1 MDSDGSGQGASDVGH
16 PWAGTLR
23 GLVRASH
30 PEPAAA
36 VTVFASLLAW
46 SAGRGWPLA
55 GQLSVGWSNDYIDRD
70 RDARVGRLDKPVV
83 TAQVAPRTVRAA
95 AVLAAAAAVPLS
107 LLSGPV
113 AGLLHIAAV
122 ASAWSYNLRLKATP
136 LSVLPYAL
144 SFALLPA
151 FITAGLP
158 GAPVIGWLVGAGGLL
173 GAGAHFANVLPDLA
187 DDLRTGVRGL
197 PHRIGA
203 GWSRLS
209 AATLLLAASAVL
221 ALVPRDTSRRVR
233 AGCRRRHRW
242 PAGGPRPLL
251 ARLPL
256 RHDRRRHRR
265 RAAGAVRTRPALT
278 RPTAQAAQPPGAPTP
293 SRRGAPD
300 H

>member
-46 SAGRGWPLA
+46 SAGRGWPGVVAVAAAVLA

-221 ALVPRDTSRRVR
+221 ALVPRDTSTALRV
-233 AGCRRRHRW
+233 
-242 PAGGPRPLL
+242 GGFVLAAAVGIGGLL
-251 ARLPL
+251 AGRAHSSLAFRSAMIVAGIDVGLLVLSGRGL
-256 RHDRRRHRR
+256 R
-265 RAAGAVRTRPALT
+265 
-278 RPTAQAAQPPGAPTP
+278 
-293 SRRGAPD
+293 
-300 H
+300 